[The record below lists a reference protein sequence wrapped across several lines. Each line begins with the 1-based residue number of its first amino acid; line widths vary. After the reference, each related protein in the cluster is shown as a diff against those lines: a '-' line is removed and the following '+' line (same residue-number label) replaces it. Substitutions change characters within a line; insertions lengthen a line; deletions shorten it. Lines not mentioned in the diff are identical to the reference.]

1 MLNKNYIFCQVN
13 SLRVKCHVCPQNRRV
28 SEYNVMKKPEVIGDT
43 LQNGYCKKKE
53 GKKKQERATMRKK
66 LKFKAKKQENQN
78 NDLTSIYSL

>member
-13 SLRVKCHVCPQNRRV
+13 SLRVKCHVCPQNRSV

-53 GKKKQERATMRKK
+53 GEKKTRKGYYEEK
-66 LKFKAKKQENQN
+66 VEVQSKEAGKSEQ
-78 NDLTSIYSL
+78 